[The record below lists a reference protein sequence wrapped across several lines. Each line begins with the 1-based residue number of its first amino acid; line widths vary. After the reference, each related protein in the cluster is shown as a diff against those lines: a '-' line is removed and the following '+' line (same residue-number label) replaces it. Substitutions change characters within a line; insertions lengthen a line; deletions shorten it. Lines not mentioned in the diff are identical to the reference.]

1 MFALTWDDI
10 DLVERKIKIYKTL
23 YSKIKDEKGRWFF
36 GTTKTEGSVREVY
49 ICDTLLKALLN
60 YKKYQENNK
69 KKYKTKYHKY
79 YLEQV
84 KNKYGKVVEFR
95 IVELRH
101 RSKNRQNV
109 DLVFVNKDGLFSG
122 TDVIRY
128 PFKVIRK
135 ELGIQNCRFYDL
147 RGSFATKSL
156 RSGVEIKDVAEILGH
171 SRVETT
177 ENYYI
182 SSLKENRRFATELF
196 EKSLQS
202 DIIDKIIRYDKN
214 NEYID
219 I

>member
-1 MFALTWDDI
+1 M
-10 DLVERKIKIYKTL
+10 
-23 YSKIKDEKGRWFF
+23 
-36 GTTKTEGSVREVY
+36 
-49 ICDTLLKALLN
+49 LKALLN
-60 YKKYQENNK
+60 YKKCQENNK

-101 RSKNRQNV
+101 KSKNRQNV

-128 PFKVIRK
+128 PFKIIRK
-135 ELGIQNCRFYDL
+135 ELGIQDCRFYDL
-147 RGSFATKSL
+147 RGSFATKTL

-171 SRVETT
+171 SRIETT

-182 SSLKENRRFATELF
+182 TSSKENMKCASELF
-196 EKSLQS
+196 DKQLES
-202 DIIDKIIRYDKN
+202 KIIKN
-214 NEYID
+214 IIEFEE
-219 I
+219 

>member
-1 MFALTWDDI
+1 MFSLTWDDV
-10 DLVERKIKIYKTL
+10 DLEERKIKIYKTL
-23 YSKIKDEKGRWFF
+23 YSKIKDEKGRWFL

-69 KKYKTKYHKY
+69 KKYKAKYHKY

-84 KNKYGKVVEFR
+84 KNKYDKVVEFR
-95 IVELRH
+95 IIELRH
-101 RSKNRQNV
+101 KSKNRINI

-147 RGSFATKSL
+147 RGSFATKTL
-156 RSGVEIKDVAEILGH
+156 RGGVEIKDVAEILGH
-171 SRVETT
+171 SRIETT

-182 SSLKENRRFATELF
+182 SSSKENMKYASELF
-196 EKSLQS
+196 DKQLESKIIK
-202 DIIDKIIRYDKN
+202 DIIEFKLQ
-214 NEYID
+214 
-219 I
+219 

>member
-1 MFALTWDDI
+1 MRTGEVFSLTWDDV
-10 DLVERKIKIYKTL
+10 DLEERKIKIYKTL

-36 GTTKTEGSVREVY
+36 GTTKTKGSVREVY

-95 IVELRH
+95 IIELKH
-101 RSKNRQNV
+101 KSKNRQNI

-135 ELGIQNCRFYDL
+135 ELGIQNCRFYNL
-147 RGSFATKSL
+147 RGSFATKTL
-156 RSGVEIKDVAEILGH
+156 RSGVEIKEVAEILGH
-171 SRVETT
+171 SKIETT

-182 SSLKENRRFATELF
+182 TSYDENRKHAIELF
-196 EKSLQS
+196 EKELKTEVIENS
-202 DIIDKIIRYDKN
+202 IN
-214 NEYID
+214 F
-219 I
+219 

>member
-1 MFALTWDDI
+1 MRTGEVFALTWDDI

-23 YSKIKDEKGRWFF
+23 YSKVKDEKGKWFF
-36 GTTKTEGSVREVY
+36 GTTKTEESVREVY

-79 YLEQV
+79 YLEPV

-95 IVELRH
+95 IIELKH
-101 RSKNRQNV
+101 KSKNRQNI

-147 RGSFATKSL
+147 RGSFATKTL
-156 RSGVEIKDVAEILGH
+156 RSGIEIKDVAEILGH
-171 SRVETT
+171 SRIETT

-182 SSLKENRRFATELF
+182 TSSKENMKYASELF
-196 EKSLQS
+196 DKQLESKIIK
-202 DIIDKIIRYDKN
+202 DIIEFKLQ
-214 NEYID
+214 
-219 I
+219 

>member
-1 MFALTWDDI
+1 MRTGKVFSLTWDDV
-10 DLVERKIKIYKTL
+10 DLEERKIKIYKTL

-36 GTTKTEGSVREVY
+36 GTTKTKGSVREVY

-95 IVELRH
+95 IIELKH
-101 RSKNRQNV
+101 KSKNRQNI

-135 ELGIQNCRFYDL
+135 ELGIQNCRFYNL
-147 RGSFATKSL
+147 RGSFATKTL
-156 RSGVEIKDVAEILGH
+156 RSGVEIKEVAEILGH
-171 SRVETT
+171 SKIETT

-182 SSLKENRRFATELF
+182 TSYDENRKHAIELF
-196 EKSLQS
+196 EKELKTEVIENS
-202 DIIDKIIRYDKN
+202 IN
-214 NEYID
+214 F
-219 I
+219 